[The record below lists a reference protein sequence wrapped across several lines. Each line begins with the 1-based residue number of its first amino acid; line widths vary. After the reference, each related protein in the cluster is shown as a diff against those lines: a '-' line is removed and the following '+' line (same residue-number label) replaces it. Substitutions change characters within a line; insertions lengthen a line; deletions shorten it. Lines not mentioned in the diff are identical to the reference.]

1 MFSLGFKRVSLG
13 YAIKTRAG
21 PTYCVGYAPTDYQTD
36 YQTAG
41 DCEFRREH
49 NSLGNVARTDTEP
62 SFITSASAQCQS
74 E

>member
-1 MFSLGFKRVSLG
+1 MFSLGFNRVSLG

-21 PTYCVGYAPTDYQTD
+21 PTYWAGYAPNDYH
-36 YQTAG
+36 TAG

-49 NSLGNVARTDTEP
+49 NSLGNVARTDTGP